1 MELLFQNQAVLKDVV
16 LMEPQAKRYIAFFDL
31 DRTLLSINSG
41 SVLVREAYKRGLI
54 STSDLVNAIYLSF
67 LYKFQL
73 RDTALIVAGMGRWLK
88 GVTVEEMNVL
98 SEHIV
103 NKHLIDAIRP
113 EIFSEIKFHRQ
124 NNAEI
129 VILSSAII
137 QICKPLGSYIGADN
151 IICTVMD
158 IADGVFKGSAENK
171 FCLEDEKRIRL
182 MEYCEMR
189 SYNLSEA
196 FYYGDSISDLLALE
210 VVGHPVCV
218 KPDRK
223 LSRIAHKNGWRVI

>member
-1 MELLFQNQAVLKDVV
+1 
-16 LMEPQAKRYIAFFDL
+16 MEPTPKRYAAFFDL
-31 DRTLLSINSG
+31 DETILSINSG
-41 SVLVREAYKRGLI
+41 SVLVREAYKKGLM
-54 STSDLVNAIYLSF
+54 STSDLLNAIYLSW
-67 LYKFQL
+67 LYKFHL
-73 RDTALIVAGMGRWLK
+73 RDTSIIVSGMGRWLK
-88 GVTVEEMNVL
+88 GMTLDEMNVL
-98 SEHIV
+98 SEHVI
-103 NKHLIDAIRP
+103 NKHLVDAIRP
-113 EIFSEIKFHRQ
+113 EIYSEIKLHRE

-158 IADGVFKGSAENK
+158 IADGIFKGSAENK

-189 SYNLSEA
+189 NYSLSEV

-223 LSRIAHKNGWRVI
+223 LSRIAHRNGWRII